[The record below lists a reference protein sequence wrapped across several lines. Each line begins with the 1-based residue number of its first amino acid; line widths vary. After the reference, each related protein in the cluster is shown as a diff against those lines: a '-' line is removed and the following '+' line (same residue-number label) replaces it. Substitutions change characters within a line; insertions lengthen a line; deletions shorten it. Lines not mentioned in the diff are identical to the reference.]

1 MSLDDVPVDELRL
14 GRTLRALRHRLAW
27 RQADLGAKAG
37 VSQDLISLAER
48 GRLGRFQLATIHN
61 IAAALDADVTLTIR
75 WRGGDLDRLLDEA
88 HASLV
93 SRAAQVLEGMGW
105 VVQPEV
111 TFAVFADRGAID
123 LLGWRAT
130 TRVLVVVEI
139 KTELTSVEET
149 LRTHDM
155 KVRVA
160 ARVAGERFGWQPR
173 TVARLLVLPDN
184 STSRRRVAR
193 HDGLL
198 RRAYPWFGSAARDWL
213 REPSTPAGLLIF
225 LPITTH
231 GRGRCGPVSRKRVR
245 RASARSE

>member
-1 MSLDDVPVDELRL
+1 
-14 GRTLRALRHRLAW
+14 
-27 RQADLGAKAG
+27 
-37 VSQDLISLAER
+37 
-48 GRLGRFQLATIHN
+48 
-61 IAAALDADVTLTIR
+61 IAAALDADIAIIVR

-93 SRAAQVLEGMGW
+93 SRAAQVLEGMEW

-111 TFAVFADRGAID
+111 TFALFADRGAID
-123 LLGWRAT
+123 LLGWKAATRA
-130 TRVLVVVEI
+130 LLVVEI

-160 ARVAGERFGWQPR
+160 SRVAGERFGWQPG

-193 HDGLL
+193 HEGLL
-198 RRAYPWFGSAARDWL
+198 RRAYPLFGSAARDWL
-213 REPSTPAGLLIF
+213 RAPSTPAGLLMF
-225 LPITTH
+225 LPLTTR

-245 RASARSE
+245 RAPGRPE